1 MFIRRLKVRNKRC
14 RSGTAVVE
22 FAVLLPFITM
32 VFLVGTDWCQ
42 IYYAATTVTDCA
54 RRGAL
59 AASGIDF
66 GDRSLSESERI
77 TRGKAAATING
88 DTLNPPLVADRVTVT
103 TSGDNVTVTITYD
116 FHSTTGMMGFGDTWT
131 ISRSSTMPIHP

>member
-1 MFIRRLKVRNKRC
+1 MFIRRLSRRNKRH

-22 FAVLLPFITM
+22 FAVLLPFITL

-59 AASGIDF
+59 AASGLDF
-66 GDRSLSESERI
+66 GDRSLSASERI
-77 TRGKAAATING
+77 SRGKSAAAING
-88 DTLNPPLVADRVTVT
+88 ETLNPPLVADDVTVT
-103 TSGDNVTVTITYD
+103 TVGDNVTVTIAYD
-116 FHSTTGMMGFGDTWT
+116 FQSTTGMMGFGDTWT
-131 ISRSSTMPIHP
+131 ITRSSTMPIHP